1 MEDDEQEQR
10 RRKVEA
16 GRAKLAH
23 FRQRKTKSDYTYSKK
38 KTAKRKGPAVDA
50 PIQEESPVATEDS
63 GFLGEGDVCK
73 TTLCSD
79 TPDGAAAAQLENPD
93 GARTEALE
101 QPWQKLDGDG
111 LEQPGLL
118 TKECG
123 QECTPEIAELMS
135 QREDKTGREQWA
147 VLGLPAE
154 MQHMQLQTQPVPPLE
169 LEALRLSL
177 SNMHTA
183 QLELTQA
190 NLQREKETA
199 LTELRDMLNS
209 RHAQEL
215 ALLQSRQQL
224 ELELVREQHA
234 REQEEVALSC
244 SREIAELKEKLQ
256 SEMERNENIIEKL
269 KQDYEA
275 ERDSFLESLRKELSA
290 KHQSELESLHSQF
303 KKELAEQKAEL
314 EKIFQ
319 AKNLAELSLQTLQ
332 AQHDAVVTRLQED
345 LQSERCRHAEDLDL
359 RVREKETEKQL
370 ELENLQASYEELKA
384 QSQEEVRRL
393 WSQLESMKTD
403 RQELSDLRE
412 KLLARAS
419 HVEELEHLQRD
430 FEQRQQREKTEHES
444 ELEQLRLYFEKK
456 LRDAEKNYQEDLT
469 LLQQRL
475 QEVRED
481 SVLESAEMS
490 SSSAALEETSEKERR
505 DHLDQ
510 LSFQLEQYEE
520 DLCLHTQLE
529 ESPQCQLAVQQEADL
544 ARTQVLAQHM
554 GLLEEPGPELARMHL
569 RGAQDP
575 AMELETKVATTVF
588 SLETDHKVKLSLFE
602 MELQE
607 EINILKIENQNLHE
621 KLQQEIRLKEDLE
634 KVKHNLVEDH
644 QEELRKAK
652 DQIELMKQ
660 ELKEREAEWKGTSE
674 ALRRGAEEKLT
685 LMLLDLREQA
695 ELEKQSI
702 INKFEL
708 REMEMKQLQD
718 QQAAQILDLE
728 RSLVEQQG
736 RLQQLELGLTGDE
749 SLHCGQVPS
758 SGLAPGDQDQGHAIL
773 HLKEDCDLQLMLAQ
787 SRFLEQRK
795 EVTEKLTAEQDA
807 LLREAQEE
815 HAREVQLLQER
826 HQQHI
831 LSLTTELEAK
841 HQAKVEELKSVFQRE
856 QWDLSEARV
865 AELQAKHAAEVCA
878 LETRHLSHLDSV
890 ESCYLS
896 EIQTLRDEHRRALEL
911 LQGDLEE
918 QLQKKDSSHQ
928 VILTQELEK
937 LQWKH
942 DEELES
948 TKGSWR
954 TELSTQLTERSRA
967 MAAELHEAHQEEL
980 AAALLNQRRLLEEE
994 KTVALDKVRAEVLR
1008 LEQQHQAALQEL
1020 GDVHAAE
1027 MQRQQAEQ
1035 QGEFE
1040 LEKKAA
1046 LHETKERHRL
1056 ECEQAQSLHQKE
1068 TESLSLQLQEKNK
1081 QILQLEDQILSLG
1094 RELEECRSELET
1106 LQQRRD
1112 RENQE
1117 GTNLISMLKSDVDLS
1132 HSERTA
1138 LQETLRRLLGLF
1150 GETVK
1155 AAIILKSRI
1164 SERVGLCLEDE
1175 SLPNARLGSQSP
1187 SAVPALDEMWPGPDV
1202 ALTELDK
1209 TLTECTEVSSMA
1221 EISSHIRESFFM
1233 SPESTLECEQPIRSM
1248 YRSLGLAVDSL
1259 LEMALDSSKQLE
1271 EARQIHARFE
1281 KEFSCKNEE
1290 MAQVVRKHQELLER
1304 LEEENSAKTQLTL
1317 ELHKAEGIIEG
1328 FKVEKASL
1336 QEALGQKEMSEQGLV
1351 VELESLKQ
1359 QLHRVTRQ
1367 QEELK
1372 EENSVLWHQK
1382 EVAAAEAEER
1392 EAALQR
1398 EVEAA
1403 TTERLETKQQC
1414 EKDRESL
1421 LAQVKLLEAELE
1433 EQVSNHRACALQ
1445 AEELSA
1451 LRQQMVS
1458 LDKHLRSQRQFMD
1471 EQAVEREHEREEFQ
1485 QEIQRLEEQLRR
1497 AAQLQSRG
1505 PRDSEVELLQ
1515 EKLREK
1521 SDELNEL
1528 VLKKELSDRQV
1539 LIQEEEIK
1547 HLEETN
1553 ADTRRK
1559 VIQLQEELEKQRRA
1573 VKELQQD
1580 KEALQEQQMSNLLLV
1595 STLQS
1600 KLDEGKC
1607 PLPAA
1612 DSRPEGSE
1620 VQLEAVQRA
1629 LLQRESE
1636 VLELKEQ
1643 LEKIKDD
1650 LISKNEEILHLNL
1663 KLDLQNNRTAVS
1675 VRGLQE
1681 ENASLKVFLQNK
1693 EKEILRMSEQLEAQ
1707 LAGMGSGAFSE
1718 VMYSRSSEVEELKSI
1733 IETLQENQE
1742 RLQKDKAEEIEQLHE
1757 VIEKLQRE
1765 LTFGGPTK
1773 PELGDSQAEDLQSE
1787 LELGLCRLQAEG
1799 AEGAEAQA
1807 TLQAE
1812 LQAALVAKEDLSQLL
1827 AEQEHQHG
1835 QALEALQQRLRVAEE
1850 AAARQL
1856 SQLGPSPSL
1865 QESEVQGSASQIQ
1878 EFEAALKAKDV
1889 EIAQKD
1895 LEIEAMN
1902 RRQSAHSTELE
1913 AILLAFARLCRTLEQ
1928 QPLGATCETPELQRL
1943 RVQCV
1948 RLSRQLQALNQQFLK
1963 CQKELDRQQA
1973 YRDPVLHHV
1982 KDSFQ
1987 TCIARGDKASC
1998 DEELE
2003 QNVSSRQQTEASCGQ
2018 GGDPESP
2025 VKGDLQFAKALV
2037 TVNHTGLHK
2046 QDSMMSVLTVCQRQ
2060 LESELFLVKN
2070 EMQLSAEDHGKAS
2083 GTIKD
2088 KAKLL
2093 GDCKLQKVDLMTQVK
2108 QLQEKL
2114 NRLVYSMNLQ
2124 NIKTEDF
2131 NSQEP
2136 LAFSHVLENSS
2147 SCSSSNVEETD
2158 QSCPVDAISISKI
2171 PQDLIDIVGDRDS
2184 SIRNEMPNVPTED
2197 KVDGSF
2203 YLQVSLPSSSRG
2215 LTYTE
2220 EAEPLKNKLS
2230 VMDLSSWSSPEVV
2243 RKDSTLEPLPSLP
2256 LTPCLDAMSQRSPD
2270 ASLRERRSTSLL
2282 QADQSELLSP
2292 PGGSVA
2298 VKAPCWAESS
2308 LATDRAPSADHHVHR
2323 TAVEK
2328 DVEDFIITSLDSQEK
2343 SRLPPLGLEGKDNGS
2358 ENSNGSG
2365 CGEILNPDSRGL
2377 EAPRASPAMLSPASG
2392 SSQQPPEAM
2401 KEKEVHPKQVKALLQ
2416 MVYDESHHI
2425 LALSEYHGY
2434 PSALSRGEPSAPIKC
2449 FLRGSQGLLETVP
2462 ALRGHMTSTPQQGEK
2477 FQEPSDTCLD
2487 WRGEFLQVV
2496 QEAFEK
2502 EREMLATELQP
2513 QLCGSG
2519 PRAHGALVER
2529 LQKVVQEQGDLQEKS
2544 LEHLRQSDRS
2554 SLLSEIQAL
2563 RAQLRLTHLQNQEK
2577 LQQLC
2582 AALTTAEARGSQ
2594 QEHQLRRQVE
2604 LLAYKVEQEKCIA
2617 SDLQKTLNE
2626 EQEKASNVRKLLVL
2640 EQNTVKALKSELCE
2654 CKQDN
2659 ERLLKSLDD
2668 VQKEVLQLRF
2678 ILDSKEKDLKATLQE
2693 LENERE
2699 KERALQSQLEQE
2711 QLQHLQKEGQNSRA
2725 LEELRISLEKQYAE
2739 NNQLCVA
2746 LKHEQTVKDNLQKE
2760 LQIESSR
2767 CEALLAQERS
2777 RVSKLHR
2784 NLETVQGRSL
2794 ELSEALQHERVLT
2807 EQLSRRA
2814 QEACAHQE
2822 TQTHRALLRK
2832 LKDETTRVAELQ
2844 AALEKVQQ
2852 HAVHTQQQLEAEVQ
2866 KRCAELE
2873 REKEVSARQR
2883 STVQALRTPKPMLS
2897 CDEDREREKPTWL
2910 QAELEQLHSRLAEQ
2924 GFKDTRRRV
2933 ETRQSRAHTDKWKKW
2948 QRDKEKL
2955 RELEL
2960 QRQRHEHKVKQLQR
2974 KIRELEARE
2983 VARLSPELE
2992 HLQEQQQG
3000 LEAIRQQ
3007 LLCTAGLLTNLV
3019 NQTVDRTI
3027 NDWTSSNEKAVTSLL
3042 RMLEDLKSKLST
3054 SNFSQ
3059 KKMAAEVQ
3067 VQLVDMLLKEN
3078 DSLTKALGAMTQEKA
3093 ELFRATS
3100 RLEKTLKH
3108 HLLKGCSLGRLDRS
3122 AGRRDRTAPQSSTG
3136 LPDPA
3141 LPTPASREEAN
3152 TSSGKME
3159 KLYLHYLRAESFRKA
3174 LIYQKKYL
3182 LLLIGGFQDSE
3193 QETLSMIAH
3202 LGVFPSKADKKITTS
3217 RPFTRFRTAVRVV
3230 IAISRLRFLVKK
3242 WQEVDR
3248 KGALVQG
3255 RAPRTGFPGS
3265 RQQLTPP
3272 ETSESPPETSESPP
3286 TRDMSS
3292 SQTRDSVPKASP
3304 RRRERSNPSPNSR
3317 SERSLTASQDPEH
3330 SLTEYI
3336 HHLEMI
3342 QQRLG
3347 GVPPD
3352 STSRKACCQKP
3363 KQ

>member
-1505 PRDSEVELLQ
+1505 PRDSEQAQLDEEVELLQ

-2873 REKEVSARQR
+2873 REKE
-2883 STVQALRTPKPMLS
+2883 
-2897 CDEDREREKPTWL
+2897 
-2910 QAELEQLHSRLAEQ
+2910 
-2924 GFKDTRRRV
+2924 
-2933 ETRQSRAHTDKWKKW
+2933 
-2948 QRDKEKL
+2948 

>member
-23 FRQRKTKSDYTYSKK
+23 FRQRKTKGDYTHSKK

-50 PIQEESPVATEDS
+50 PVQEESPVATEDS
-63 GFLGEGDVCK
+63 GFLGGGSVCK
-73 TTLCSD
+73 TTSCSD
-79 TPDGAAAAQLENPD
+79 TPGGAAAAQLENPD
-93 GARTEALE
+93 GASTEDLE
-101 QPWQKLDGDG
+101 QLWQKPDGDG

-123 QECTPEIAELMS
+123 QECTPEIAELTS
-135 QREDKTGREQWA
+135 QHEDKLGRERWA
-147 VLGLPAE
+147 MVGLPAE
-154 MQHMQLQTQPVPPLE
+154 MQQLQTQPVPPLE

-199 LTELRDMLNS
+199 LTELRDMLNG

-215 ALLQSRQQL
+215 ALLQSRQRL
-224 ELELVREQHA
+224 ELELIREQHA
-234 REQEEVALSC
+234 QEQEEVALRC

-256 SEMERNENIIEKL
+256 SEMERNENIIENL
-269 KQDYEA
+269 KQDCEA
-275 ERDSFLESLRKELSA
+275 ERESCLESLRKELSA
-290 KHQSELESLHSQF
+290 KHQSELESLQSQF

-319 AKNLAELSLQTLQ
+319 AKNQAELSLQTLQ
-332 AQHDAVVTRLQED
+332 AQHDAAVRRLQED
-345 LQSERCRHAEDLDL
+345 LQSERCRHTEDLDL
-359 RVREKETEKQL
+359 RVREKEREKQL

-412 KLLARAS
+412 QLRARAS

-444 ELEQLRLYFEKK
+444 ELEQLRLYFEEK

-490 SSSAALEETSEKERR
+490 SSSTALEETSEKERR

-510 LSFQLEQYEE
+510 LSFQLEQDEE
-520 DLCLHTQLE
+520 DLCLHTHLE
-529 ESPQCQLAVQQEADL
+529 ESPQCQVAVQEEADL
-544 ARTQVLAQHM
+544 ARTQVLAQHV
-554 GLLEEPGPELARMHL
+554 GLLEEPGPELARLHL
-569 RGAQDP
+569 RHAQDP
-575 AMELETKVATTVF
+575 AVELETEVTTTVF
-588 SLETDHKVKLSLFE
+588 GLETEHKVKLSLFE

-607 EINILKIENQNLHE
+607 EINFLKIENQNLHE

-634 KVKHNLVEDH
+634 KVKHNLIEDH

-652 DQIELMKQ
+652 DQIQLMKQ
-660 ELKEREAEWKGTSE
+660 ELKEKEAEWKGASE

-685 LMLLDLREQA
+685 CMLLDLREQA

-708 REMEMKQLQD
+708 REIEMKQLQD

-728 RSLVEQQG
+728 GSLMEQQG

-758 SGLAPGDQDQGHAIL
+758 SGLAPGDQDQERAAL

-787 SRFLEQRK
+787 NRFLEQRK
-795 EVTEKLTAEQDA
+795 EITEKFTTEQDA
-807 LLREAQEE
+807 LLREAQEK
-815 HAREVQLLQER
+815 HAAELQLLQER

-831 LSLTTELEAK
+831 LSLTVELEAK
-841 HQAKVEELKSVFQRE
+841 HQAKVEELKAVFQRE

-865 AELQAKHAAEVCA
+865 AELQAKHAAEVSA

-928 VILTQELEK
+928 IILTQELEK
-937 LQWKH
+937 LQRKH

-948 TKGSWR
+948 AKGSQR
-954 TELSTQLTERSRA
+954 TELSTQHTEHSRA
-967 MAAELHEAHQEEL
+967 LATELREAHQEEL

-1020 GDVHAAE
+1020 GDMHAAE
-1027 MQRQQAEQ
+1027 MQRQRAEQ
-1035 QGEFE
+1035 QSEFE
-1040 LEKKAA
+1040 REKKAA

-1056 ECEQAQSLHQKE
+1056 ECEQARSLHQKE
-1068 TESLSLQLQEKNK
+1068 KESLSLQLQEKNN
-1081 QILQLEDQILSLG
+1081 QILQLEDQILSLSC
-1094 RELEECRSELET
+1094 EIEERRSELET

-1112 RENQE
+1112 RENRE

-1132 HSERTA
+1132 HSKRTA
-1138 LQETLRRLLGLF
+1138 LQETLQRLLGLF

-1175 SLPNARLGSQSP
+1175 NLPKLRLGGQSP
-1187 SAVPALDEMWPGPDV
+1187 SAAPALDETWPGPDV

-1290 MAQVVRKHQELLER
+1290 VAQVVRKHQELLER

-1328 FKVEKASL
+1328 FKEEKASL

-1351 VELESLKQ
+1351 LELESLKQ

-1392 EAALQR
+1392 EAALRR

-1414 EKDRESL
+1414 EKDRVAL

-1433 EQVSNHRACALQ
+1433 EQVSRHRACASQ
-1445 AEELSA
+1445 AEELCA

-1505 PRDSEVELLQ
+1505 PRDSEQAQLDEEVELLQ

-1559 VIQLQEELEKQRRA
+1559 VTQLQEELEKQRKA

-1580 KEALQEQQMSNLLLV
+1580 KEALQQQQMSNLLLV

-1600 KLDEGKC
+1600 KLDESKC

-1612 DSRPEGSE
+1612 DSRPEGPE

-1650 LISKNEEILHLNL
+1650 LISKNEEVLHLNL
-1663 KLDLQNNRTAVS
+1663 KLDLQNSHAAVS

-1681 ENASLKVFLQNK
+1681 ENASLKAFLQNK

-1707 LAGMGSGAFSE
+1707 LAGMGSGALSE
-1718 VMYSRSSEVEELKSI
+1718 VMYSRSSEVEELKSV

-1765 LTFGGPTK
+1765 LTFGGPAK
-1773 PELGDSQAEDLQSE
+1773 HELGDSQAEDLQSE

-1799 AEGAEAQA
+1799 AEAQA

-1812 LQAALVAKEDLSQLL
+1812 LQAALVAKKDLSQLL

-1856 SQLGPSPSL
+1856 AQLGPSPSL

-1878 EFEAALKAKDV
+1878 EFEAALKAKDA

-1902 RRQSAHSTELE
+1902 RRQSAHSTELK
-1913 AILLAFARLCRTLEQ
+1913 AILLAFARLYRTLEQ
-1928 QPLGATCETPELQRL
+1928 QPLGATCEPPELQRL
-1943 RVQCV
+1943 RMQCA

-1963 CQKELDRQQA
+1963 CQKELDKQQA
-1973 YRDPVLHHV
+1973 YQDPVLHRV

-1987 TCIARGDKASC
+1987 RYTARGDKASC
-1998 DEELE
+1998 DKESE
-2003 QNVSSRQQTEASCGQ
+2003 QNVSSRQQTVASCGQ
-2018 GGDPESP
+2018 GGDPQSP
-2025 VKGDLQFAKALV
+2025 VKGDLQSAKALV

-2070 EMQLSAEDHGKAS
+2070 EMQLSAEDHARAS
-2083 GTIKD
+2083 GTVKD

-2093 GDCKLQKVDLMTQVK
+2093 GDGKLKKVDLMTQMK
-2108 QLQEKL
+2108 ELQEKL
-2114 NRLVYSMNLQ
+2114 NHLVYSMNLQ

-2131 NSQEP
+2131 NSQQP

-2147 SCSSSNVEETD
+2147 SCSSTNGEETD
-2158 QSCPVDAISISKI
+2158 QSCPVDAINTSKM
-2171 PQDLIDIVGDRDS
+2171 PQDLMDIIGNQDS
-2184 SIRNEMPNVPTED
+2184 LIRNEMPSVPTED
-2197 KVDGSF
+2197 QVDGSLC
-2203 YLQVSLPSSSRG
+2203 LQVSLPGSSRD

-2220 EAEPLKNKLS
+2220 EAEPLKNALN

-2256 LTPCLDAMSQRSPD
+2256 LTPSLDAMSQRSPD
-2270 ASLRERRSTSLL
+2270 TSLRGRRSTSLL
-2282 QADQSELLSP
+2282 QADQTGLLST
-2292 PGGSVA
+2292 PGGSA
-2298 VKAPCWAESS
+2298 AGKAPCWAESS
-2308 LATDRAPSADHHVHR
+2308 LAADRDPSADHHVHR
-2323 TAVEK
+2323 MAVEK

-2343 SRLPPLGLEGKDNGS
+2343 SRLPPLGLEGKGNGS
-2358 ENSNGSG
+2358 ENSNGPG
-2365 CGEILNPDSRGL
+2365 CGDILNPGSRGL
-2377 EAPRASPAMLSPASG
+2377 EAPSASPAMLSPVSG
-2392 SSQQPPEAM
+2392 SSQQPLEAM

-2434 PSALSRGEPSAPIKC
+2434 PSVLSKGEPGAPIKR
-2449 FLRGSQGLLETVP
+2449 FLRGGQGLLETVP

-2502 EREMLATELQP
+2502 EREMLTMELQP
-2513 QLCGSG
+2513 QLCDSG
-2519 PRAHGALVER
+2519 PRAHGALVEK

-2582 AALTTAEARGSQ
+2582 AALTATEARGSQ

-2626 EQEKASNVRKLLVL
+2626 EQEKANNVRKLLVV

-2668 VQKEVLQLRF
+2668 VQKEVLQLRS

-2693 LENERE
+2693 LEKERE
-2699 KERALQSQLEQE
+2699 KEHALQSQLEQE
-2711 QLQHLQKEGQNSRA
+2711 QLQHLQKEGQNSQA

-2746 LKHEQTVKDNLQKE
+2746 LKHEQTAKDNLQKE

-2777 RVSKLHR
+2777 RVSKLHQ

-2822 TQTHRALLRK
+2822 TQAHRALLRK

-2852 HAVHTQQQLEAEVQ
+2852 HAVHAQQQLEAEVQ

-2873 REKEVSARQR
+2873 REKE
-2883 STVQALRTPKPMLS
+2883 
-2897 CDEDREREKPTWL
+2897 
-2910 QAELEQLHSRLAEQ
+2910 
-2924 GFKDTRRRV
+2924 
-2933 ETRQSRAHTDKWKKW
+2933 
-2948 QRDKEKL
+2948 

-2983 VARLSPELE
+2983 AARLSPELE

-3000 LEAIRQQ
+3000 LETIRQQ
-3007 LLCTAGLLTNLV
+3007 LLCTAGLLTSLV

-3027 NDWTSSNEKAVTSLL
+3027 NDWTSSNERAVTSLL
-3042 RMLEDLKSKLST
+3042 RTLEDLKSKLGTST
-3054 SNFSQ
+3054 FSQ
-3059 KKMAAEVQ
+3059 KKMTAEVQ

-3093 ELFRATS
+3093 ELCRATS

-3108 HLLKGCSLGRLDRS
+3108 HLLKGCPLGRSDRS
-3122 AGRRDRTAPQSSTG
+3122 AGRRDRTVLQSSPG
-3136 LPDPA
+3136 LPDPG
-3141 LPTPASREEAN
+3141 LPTPATREEVN

-3202 LGVFPSKADKKITTS
+3202 LGVFPSKADKKIATS

-3265 RQQLTPP
+3265 RPQVT
-3272 ETSESPPETSESPP
+3272 PPETSESPP
-3286 TRDMSS
+3286 TRDVSF

-3304 RRRERSNPSPNSR
+3304 RRRERSNPSPSSR
-3317 SERSLTASQDPEH
+3317 SERSLSASQDPEH

-3352 STSRKACCQKP
+3352 STSKKSCRQKT

>member
-1505 PRDSEVELLQ
+1505 PRDSEQAQLDEEVELLQ

-2401 KEKEVHPKQVKALLQ
+2401 KEKEVHPKQVK
-2416 MVYDESHHI
+2416 
-2425 LALSEYHGY
+2425 
-2434 PSALSRGEPSAPIKC
+2434 
-2449 FLRGSQGLLETVP
+2449 
-2462 ALRGHMTSTPQQGEK
+2462 